1 MSRVGRLIPLPLR
14 CTVFLVL
21 RLYESGEPVV
31 PVAYAAANDDGNWTV
46 SSLLYLQLLGSQ
58 ARFYFLLL
66 SAIVRE
72 GL

>member
-1 MSRVGRLIPLPLR
+1 
-14 CTVFLVL
+14 
-21 RLYESGEPVV
+21 
-31 PVAYAAANDDGNWTV
+31 
-46 SSLLYLQLLGSQ
+46 LYLQLLGSQ

>member
-1 MSRVGRLIPLPLR
+1 
-14 CTVFLVL
+14 
-21 RLYESGEPVV
+21 
-31 PVAYAAANDDGNWTV
+31 VAYAAANDDGNWTV